1 MKLLIS
7 TLVVLG
13 SLAVATPTFAVD
25 NSISKLCRDGA
36 PESYSR
42 PGGYCD
48 AVASNKSLASGTR
61 GVTCPA
67 YYIEVDDHCVP
78 L

>member
-7 TLVVLG
+7 TLVVLAPLMA
-13 SLAVATPTFAVD
+13 SPAFAVD

-48 AVASNKSLASGTR
+48 AVANNKSMATGNPFP
-61 GVTCPA
+61 VPPA
-67 YYIEVDDHCVP
+67 P
-78 L
+78 